1 MGPLFHLWRARTA
14 DRLVRSQE
22 YKLMISPT
30 YNSNSQNYPLKRLE
44 NDQLLTGGFGKHD
57 KLTDARWLQF

>member
-1 MGPLFHLWRARTA
+1 
-14 DRLVRSQE
+14 
-22 YKLMISPT
+22 MISPT